1 MHWNIYIYIY
11 IYYSTLDLSFDFNC
25 VLLVSLQT
33 VDLVRHMDVLEG
45 PPIEPPLYE
54 AGQKPAIGL
63 KRLADNVKPGQV
75 NGCHVLLQQLQAICT
90 ARRVSSPVH
99 QGLEKPD
106 PCQSALFI
114 I

>member
-1 MHWNIYIYIY
+1 M
-11 IYYSTLDLSFDFNC
+11 S
-25 VLLVSLQT
+25 
-33 VDLVRHMDVLEG
+33 
-45 PPIEPPLYE
+45 PPLYE
-54 AGQKPAIGL
+54 AGQKPATGL
-63 KRLADNVKPGQV
+63 KRPGFTLSANQV

-90 ARRVSSPVH
+90 ARRVFSPVR